1 MARSVCD
8 FGFGWSSAVGCVD
21 FSVRRISID
30 WKVNVV
36 SDSEADSVM

>member
-8 FGFGWSSAVGCVD
+8 FGFGWFGCVD